1 MFITMI
7 ALWLSW
13 FQMCEKDP
21 VKLLLPD
28 LLRYTGPIIFLTG
41 ILIFIILLT
50 QLRGLENI
58 DNLVTSRIYS
68 VLRHPMYVGMI
79 FWLIGY
85 PIFLQSGLTLGS
97 STLWILN
104 ILYWRRIEEK
114 ELLEKYE
121 KYKEYKMRT
130 IF

>member
-1 MFITMI
+1 
-7 ALWLSW
+7 
-13 FQMCEKDP
+13 MCEKDP

-28 LLRYTGPIIFLTG
+28 LLRYTGFIIFLTG

-58 DNLVTSRIYS
+58 DNLVTSGIYS